1 MEENKKFICIRC
13 PRGCEIATTLDGYSI
28 THIEGNV
35 CRLGEEYVKSEISD
49 PRRALTSTV
58 KVKNGKYPLA
68 PVWSSAPIPKDKILD
83 VMKLIRE
90 VEIEA
95 PVEIDRK
102 VLSDV
107 LGTGIDIL
115 VSGFVAQK
123 SL

>member
-58 KVKNGKYPLA
+58 KVKK
-68 PVWSSAPIPKDKILD
+68 
-83 VMKLIRE
+83 RE
-90 VEIEA
+90 VSISAGVVECAYSERQNPRCDEA
-95 PVEIDRK
+95 YSR
-102 VLSDV
+102 
-107 LGTGIDIL
+107 
-115 VSGFVAQK
+115 SGN
-123 SL
+123 